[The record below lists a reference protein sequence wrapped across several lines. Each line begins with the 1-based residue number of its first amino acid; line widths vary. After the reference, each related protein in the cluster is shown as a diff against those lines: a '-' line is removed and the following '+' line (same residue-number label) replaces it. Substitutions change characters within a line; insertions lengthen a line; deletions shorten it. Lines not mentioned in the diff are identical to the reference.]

1 MKSKSRK
8 TYFFGE
14 LLALKVCHL
23 DEDVVKQEFQLS
35 PEVSIPIE
43 TQLLKKNLNKNRA
56 EHILYIWYIN
66 LVPIEIK

>member
-14 LLALKVCHL
+14 LLALKLCHL

-35 PEVSIPIE
+35 PEVSIPTE
-43 TQLLKKNLNKNRA
+43 AQLLKKNLNKNRA
-56 EHILYIWYIN
+56 EHILYIQYIN
-66 LVPIEIK
+66 IISIEIK